1 MSIDPDT
8 APADAGDRGLRIGD
22 HERAAAAERLSAH
35 AAAGRL
41 GIDELE
47 DRLERVNR
55 AVFAGDLLPVEAD
68 LPATVPTDPH
78 PTLTPP
84 AGPAPRRHVR
94 RRPPPTLIVLVFAA
108 ALASLL
114 ASLLAG
120 HPIAPLFIVIAL
132 VWRLRGRRLRDR
144 HSFQANLP

>member
-68 LPATVPTDPH
+68 LPATVPADPQ
-78 PTLTPP
+78 LDLRPP
-84 AGPAPRRHVR
+84 AGSAHRRRVR
-94 RRPPPTLIVLVFAA
+94 RRPPPALIVFVFAA

-114 ASLLAG
+114 AG
-120 HPIAPLFIVIAL
+120 HPVAPLFIVIAL

-144 HSFQANLP
+144 QSFQVNLP